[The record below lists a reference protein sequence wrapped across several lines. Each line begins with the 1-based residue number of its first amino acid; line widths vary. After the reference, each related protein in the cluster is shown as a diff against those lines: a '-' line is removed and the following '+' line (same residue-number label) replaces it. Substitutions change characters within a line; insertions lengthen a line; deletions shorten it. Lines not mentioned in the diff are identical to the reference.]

1 MLIYHS
7 KPTKAID
14 LFTDILMFDQ
24 QCLKRYGTLHDREEI
39 ALHRFEYHFMQ
50 YNTSCKKQSLTT
62 PKKGI
67 VISMIKTANEF
78 AKLYKITVEILQKC
92 NEQKI
97 HSYRMIFL
105 DKRKLSIK
113 QLQKKRFIHT
123 VFILQLEA

>member
-1 MLIYHS
+1 MRWCIALRIYGKNQENLHLFFAMLIYHS

-14 LFTDILMFDQ
+14 LFTDILIFDQ
-24 QCLKRYGTLHDREEI
+24 QCLKRYGTLH
-39 ALHRFEYHFMQ
+39 
-50 YNTSCKKQSLTT
+50 
-62 PKKGI
+62 
-67 VISMIKTANEF
+67 F

-113 QLQKKRFIHT
+113 QLQKKRYSSTPYSFSN
-123 VFILQLEA
+123 